1 MVSAA
6 PVTKANPV
14 VELSWAGDESDAA
27 ELRKSDTDLEPAIFE
42 NGQEIFMKH
51 RKHANLWKWVRSA
64 KKD

>member
-27 ELRKSDTDLEPAIFE
+27 ELRKSDTDLESAIFE
-42 NGQEIFMKH
+42 NRLETFVKH
-51 RKHANLWKWVRSA
+51 KKHANLWKWVKSVR
-64 KKD
+64 KD